1 MRHQR
6 LMAAIWCVAVPV
18 CAAAQPPQPVG
29 RAAQRTDAVKKAEDA
44 VGRAAI
50 QRKITLTEEAKKTLA
65 LEVLRQEATRA
76 TPATAEPSPA
86 AVERVLTPV
95 AERAQS
101 TTVSADEA
109 KVAVQDDKK
118 NQVALTID
126 KDVAAQFTRT
136 RKTLTDDARARLRS
150 DLQEQTDALSRSGLD
165 VATIRSRNQA
175 YLNAVDVLLTGT
187 TVTEPMYQQARAAI
201 FQRLVKLT
209 LETVPAGATVMMSG
223 GTIGETP
230 ITGKPFE
237 AGKSYRFEFRLTG
250 YVPTTRE
257 FYIAAAPEAQTV
269 AELLAAQEGAAPS
282 DPPKDPDPAP
292 SGNRTR
298 VIAFVIGGVVLL
310 LIGIIVGLSA
320 RRRS

>member
-1 MRHQR
+1 MRHQP

-18 CAAAQPPQPVG
+18 CAAAQPAQPVG
-29 RAAQRTDAVKKAEDA
+29 RASQRADAVKKAEDA

-50 QRKITLTEEAKKTLA
+50 QRKITLTDEARKTLA
-65 LEVLRQEATRA
+65 LEVLRQEATRT

-86 AVERVLTPV
+86 AVERLLTPV

-101 TTVSADEA
+101 TTVSADVA

-118 NQVALTID
+118 NQVAVTID
-126 KDVAAQFTRT
+126 KDVAAQFART
-136 RKTLTDDARARLRS
+136 KKTLTDDARARLRS

-175 YLNAVDVLLTGT
+175 YLTAVDSLLTGA

-223 GTIGETP
+223 SNIGVTP
-230 ITGKPFE
+230 IASKPFE
-237 AGKSYRFEFRLTG
+237 AGKSYRFEFQLTG

-257 FYIAAAPEAQTV
+257 FYVAAAPEAQTV
-269 AELLAAQEGAAPS
+269 AELLAAQEGAPPS
-282 DPPKDPDPAP
+282 DRPKDPETPPTA
-292 SGNRTR
+292 NRSR
-298 VIAFVIGGVVLL
+298 MIAFGVGGVVLL
-310 LIGIIVGLSA
+310 LIIVGLAA
-320 RRRS
+320 RSRS